1 MFVLWTLSDNVC
13 LCFERYLTMYV
24 CTFNVIVQCIF
35 DLCFERY
42 LTMYVCSLNVVRQC
56 MLVLWTLSDDVWVY
70 FERYQTMY
78 ISALNVIR
86 QCMFVLWTLSDNVC
100 LYFERYQTMYV
111 CTLNVIRRCTHGL
124 YVYYL
129 SGTIWLL
136 RIAER
141 VSLSRYIFNR
151 VARGLKP
158 YVRMIFFITMYII
171 L

>member
-13 LCFERYLTMYV
+13 LCFERYQTMYV
-24 CTFNVIVQCIF
+24 CALNVIWQCMF
-35 DLCFERY
+35 VLSTLSYNVY
-42 LTMYVCSLNVVRQC
+42 LICALNVIWQC
-56 MLVLWTLSDDVWVY
+56 MSVPWTWSDNVCLY

-78 ISALNVIR
+78 ECTLNVIR
-86 QCMFVLWTLSDNVC
+86 QCIFLLWTLSDNVC

-124 YVYYL
+124 YVYCL
-129 SGTIWLL
+129 SGTIWPL

-158 YVRMIFFITMYII
+158 CVRMIFFITMYII